1 MKKTL
6 SLALV
11 LSFVLC
17 GVLAGVAQAA
27 GQDKKVQAVKLT
39 VTDKGDYLVTPSKVT
54 KGVPVKM
61 DVDLQSVKGCAR
73 TVVISAFN
81 VKKTV
86 KQDDATIEFTPTKAG
101 TIDIV
106 CGMNMVK
113 GTFTVT
119 E

>member
-1 MKKTL
+1 MKTRLTIAAVL
-6 SLALV
+6 SL
-11 LSFVLC
+11 FVL
-17 GVLAGVAQAA
+17 VAFAGHAQTAKP
-27 GQDKKVQAVKLT
+27 DKKVQNVKLS
-39 VTDKGDYLVTPSKVT
+39 VGDNGGYVVTPSKVV
-54 KGVPVKM
+54 KGIPVKM
-61 DVDLQSVKGCAR
+61 DADLKTVKGCAR

-86 KQDDATIEFTPTKAG
+86 KDGDSTIEFTPDKTG

-113 GTFTVT
+113 GTFTVV